1 MPHEFVPQVQR
12 KAAKRLRRP
21 MTDAERKLWLAIR
34 AHRLN
39 GLAFKRQAPIGP
51 YIVDFVSHRAKLV
64 IEVDG
69 GQHAFDENRRRDE
82 ARTDR
87 LANRGY
93 RVLRF
98 WNTDV
103 LLNLDGV
110 LTAVYDATTP
120 VPNPALEQR

>member
-1 MPHEFVPQVQR
+1 MSHEYVPERQR
-12 KAAKRLRRP
+12 KTAKRLRRP
-21 MTDAERKLWLAIR
+21 MTDAEKKLWTAIR

-39 GLAFKRQAPIGP
+39 DLSFRRQAPMGP

-64 IEVDG
+64 IDG
-69 GQHAFDENRRRDE
+69 GQHAFDENRRRDA
-82 ARTDR
+82 ARTAW
-87 LANRGY
+87 LSEHGY

-110 LTAVYDATTP
+110 LTAVYNATTP
-120 VPNPALEQR
+120 APAQALEER